1 MVTWLR
7 SGKSLFG
14 APFPSASKAYLTG
27 VETPFRP
34 ASPRVRYSAVA
45 MENGLNL
52 STPALLFP
60 AISLL
65 FLAYTNRFLVLA
77 QLIRQLHGNNRSEVH
92 NIVVRQLKN
101 LRQRIFLMKVMQLL
115 GVIAFILCSL
125 SMVSIF
131 FRSVWTGELLFGGS
145 LACLTGSLLVSLY
158 EVWVSTDAI
167 ELELHDLEK

>member
-1 MVTWLR
+1 M
-7 SGKSLFG
+7 
-14 APFPSASKAYLTG
+14 
-27 VETPFRP
+27 
-34 ASPRVRYSAVA
+34 RYVQLVMDQA
-45 MENGLNL
+45 LNL
-52 STPALLFP
+52 TTPALLFP

-77 QLIRQLHGNNRSEVH
+77 QLIRQLHGNNRAEVH
-92 NIVVRQLKN
+92 DIVVRQLKN

-131 FRSVWTGELLFGGS
+131 FLSVWTGELLFGGS